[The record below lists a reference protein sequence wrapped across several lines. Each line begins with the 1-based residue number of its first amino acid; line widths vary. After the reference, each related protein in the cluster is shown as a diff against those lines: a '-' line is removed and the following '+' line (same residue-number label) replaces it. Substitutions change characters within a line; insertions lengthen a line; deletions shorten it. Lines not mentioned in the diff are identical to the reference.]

1 VNLLRAALITI
12 IVTGGGVA
20 ALLLVR
26 RRAPDGGYFNDG
38 DRAAG
43 VFGFLATGVALLIGF
58 VIFLTFTRYDEARA
72 GAQAEALTVVQMFQT
87 AQLLPEGSREDL
99 TGELVCYGR
108 SVVHLEWPR
117 MEAGSQGTSINPWT
131 VALFRSLQSIEPL
144 SNSEQSAYDTW
155 LAHWDEAAEARRDR
169 LHSAEGIIPLP
180 VWVTL
185 FFSAGIVLIFMIFFA
200 DSGERAIVQGLL
212 MGCVTAVIVATLL
225 TLAALNQPYSRDP
238 GDLRPVAMERSL
250 VTLREARQ
258 ALELQ
263 GPIPCDAA
271 GRPA

>member
-1 VNLLRAALITI
+1 
-12 IVTGGGVA
+12 
-20 ALLLVR
+20 
-26 RRAPDGGYFNDG
+26 
-38 DRAAG
+38 
-43 VFGFLATGVALLIGF
+43 
-58 VIFLTFTRYDEARA
+58 
-72 GAQAEALTVVQMFQT
+72 MFQT

-99 TGELVCYGR
+99 TGKLVCYGR
-108 SVVHLEWPR
+108 SVVNLEWPR

-131 VALFRSLQSIEPL
+131 VALFRSLQSIEPV

-200 DSGERAIVQGLL
+200 DSAERAIVQGLL

-250 VTLREARQ
+250 VTLREASQ
-258 ALELQ
+258 ALGLQ
-263 GPIPCDAA
+263 DPIPCDAA

>member
-1 VNLLRAALITI
+1 VNLLWAALITI
-12 IVTGGGVA
+12 TVTAGAVM

-87 AQLLPEGSREDL
+87 AQLLPEDSREDL
-99 TGELVCYGR
+99 TGKLVCYGR
-108 SVVHLEWPR
+108 SVVNLEWPR

-131 VALFRSLQSIEPL
+131 VALFRSLQSIEPV

-185 FFSAGIVLIFMIFFA
+185 FFSAGVVLIFMIFFA

-250 VTLREARQ
+250 VTLREASQ
-258 ALELQ
+258 ALGLQ
-263 GPIPCDAA
+263 DPIPCDAV